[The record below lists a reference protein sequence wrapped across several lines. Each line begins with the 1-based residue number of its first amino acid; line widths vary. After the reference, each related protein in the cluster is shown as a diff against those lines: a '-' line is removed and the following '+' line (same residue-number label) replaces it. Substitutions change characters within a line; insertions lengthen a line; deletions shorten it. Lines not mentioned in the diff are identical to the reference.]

1 MVIRDSTYV
10 RGKGVA
16 NVSGKNGKPWDFR
29 TALKAVGKKNS
40 KNLSSKIYHF
50 STIPK
55 IVMQYQLYEGLCGS
69 KGIEAAALIRQ
80 LVRKI

>member
-29 TALKAVGKKNS
+29 TALKAVEKKTL
-40 KNLSSKIYHF
+40 K
-50 STIPK
+50 T
-55 IVMQYQLYEGLCGS
+55 
-69 KGIEAAALIRQ
+69 
-80 LVRKI
+80 